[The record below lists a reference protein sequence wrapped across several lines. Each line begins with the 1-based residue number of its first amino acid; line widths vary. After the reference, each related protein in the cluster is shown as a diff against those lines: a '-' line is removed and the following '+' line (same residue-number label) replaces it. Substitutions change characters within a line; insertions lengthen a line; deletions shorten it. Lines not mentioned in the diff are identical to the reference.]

1 MSAALITCLTQ
12 RRNYKLFV
20 TSLRDI
26 EKALAPWEAVNVLI
40 KLLSEYYEFASLFFW
55 EKSDKLPSHHSYN
68 HIIPLISDK
77 KLSKESLYNI
87 SYNELQMLQK
97 YLKDY
102 LSKGF
107 ICVSS
112 SSAASSVIFVK
123 KPEDELC
130 LCVNYCDLNNFTV
143 KNQYLLPLI
152 WETLNCDDHT
162 WGLASALWLSELPT
176 CSTQILQ
183 PPSIL

>member
-55 EKSDKLPSHHSYN
+55 EKSDKLPSHRPYD

-77 KLSKESLYNI
+77 ELPKGPLYNM
-87 SYNELQMLQK
+87 SHDELQVL
-97 YLKDY
+97 
-102 LSKGF
+102 
-107 ICVSS
+107 
-112 SSAASSVIFVK
+112 
-123 KPEDELC
+123 
-130 LCVNYCDLNNFTV
+130 
-143 KNQYLLPLI
+143 
-152 WETLNCDDHT
+152 
-162 WGLASALWLSELPT
+162 
-176 CSTQILQ
+176 
-183 PPSIL
+183 